1 MHRLLPTVLI
11 PAVMTTLLASCAT
24 LASQGFAG
32 RDDVRAFAREISE
45 RNGLD
50 EGEVRAALAQAR
62 PQPSIIEA
70 MTRPAEAKPWH
81 QYRPIFL
88 TEKRIADGVDFWREH
103 ADRLTQLER
112 QYGVPAEI
120 LVAIVGV
127 ETGYGRNVGRYAV
140 RDALA
145 TLAFDYP
152 PRAPFFR
159 KELEQFFLLARD
171 EKVPLAEVKGSYA
184 GAMGMPQFMPSSYRN
199 FAVDGD
205 GDGRRDL
212 WSSADDVLASVANYF
227 ARHGW
232 QPGGEVAWPVELAE
246 PARLEGLMNRGRDLK
261 AKTSLGE
268 LRKAGV
274 SLPPGDD
281 ALPAMLIPFREE
293 AGETFWVGL
302 PNFYVITRYNH
313 SAHYAMAV
321 WQLGQAVRDRFAGSG
336 SGTATDGPHPRVS
349 GTLGNKGAGA
359 S

>member
-1 MHRLLPTVLI
+1 MPRTIPTVLI
-11 PAVMTTLLASCAT
+11 PATLAALLAFAPP
-24 LASQGFAG
+24 AAAEGFAE

-50 EGEVRAALAQAR
+50 EAAVRKALALAQ
-62 PQPSIIEA
+62 PQPSIIEL

-88 TEKRIADGVDFWREH
+88 TEERIADGEAFWREH
-103 ADRLTQLER
+103 AGKLAELEKK
-112 QYGVPAEI
+112 YGVPAEI

-127 ETGYGRNVGRYAV
+127 ETGYGRNVGRHAV
-140 RDALA
+140 LDVLA

-159 KELEQFFLLARD
+159 KELEQFFLLAH
-171 EKVPLAEVKGSYA
+171 EEGVPLAEVKGSYA
-184 GAMGMPQFMPSSYRN
+184 GAMGMPQFMPSSYRDY
-199 FAVDGD
+199 AVDGN

-212 WSSADDVLASVANYF
+212 WSSPDDVLASVANYF

-232 QPGGEVAWPVELAE
+232 QPGGEVAWPVDVAD
-246 PARLEGLMNRGRDLK
+246 PARVEGLLNRGRDLK
-261 AKTSLGE
+261 AKASLGE

-274 SLPPGDD
+274 SLPKAAEDD
-281 ALPAMLIPFREE
+281 TPAMLIPFTEE
-293 AGETFWVGL
+293 AGETYWVGL

-321 WQLGQAVRDRFAGSG
+321 WQLAQAVRDR
-336 SGTATDGPHPRVS
+336 V
-349 GTLGNKGAGA
+349 NGAGV

>member
-1 MHRLLPTVLI
+1 MHRLLPTALI
-11 PAVMTTLLASCAT
+11 PALMMLASCTT

-32 RDDVRAFAREISE
+32 RDDVQAFVREISE

-50 EGEVRAALAQAR
+50 EAEMRAVLAQAR
-62 PQPSIIEA
+62 PQPAIIEA
-70 MTRPAEAKPWH
+70 MTRPAEVKPWY
-81 QYRPIFL
+81 QYRSIFL
-88 TEKRIADGVDFWREH
+88 TEKRIADGVEFWRQH
-103 ADRLTQLER
+103 ADRLAQLGR

-127 ETGYGRNVGRYAV
+127 ETGYGRTMGRYFV
-140 RDALA
+140 LDALA

-159 KELEQFFLLARD
+159 KELEQLFLLARD
-171 EKVPLAEVKGSYA
+171 EKISLTEVKGSYA

-212 WSSADDVLASVANYF
+212 WWSADDVLASIANYF
-227 ARHGW
+227 VRHGW
-232 QPGGEVAWPVELAE
+232 QPGGEVAWPVELNE
-246 PARLEGLMNRGRDLK
+246 PARLENLMNRGRDLQ

-268 LRKAGV
+268 LRKLGV
-274 SLPPGDD
+274 SLPTGDD
-281 ALPAMLIPFREE
+281 ATPAMLIPLQEE
-293 AGETFWVGL
+293 LGESYWVGL

-321 WQLGQAVRDRFAGSG
+321 WQLGQAIRERM
-336 SGTATDGPHPRVS
+336 
-349 GTLGNKGAGA
+349 KGVKVQT